1 MKRHNVSVTVDG
13 RSIRVSPD
21 PLMMTSDDELR
32 WSCSGPQRFNV
43 EFEGAGPFASRKL
56 GHDEAT
62 SPQKPKSRGRFKYT
76 VALESDPSVRLD
88 PEVVVGDP
96 PSKVG
101 P

>member
-1 MKRHNVSVTVDG
+1 MKRHKVSVTVDG

-21 PLMMTSDDELR
+21 PLMMTSDDELH
-32 WSCSGPQRFNV
+32 WSCSGPQRFSV
-43 EFEGAGPFASRKL
+43 EFEGAGPFANRKL
-56 GHDEAT
+56 GHDAAT